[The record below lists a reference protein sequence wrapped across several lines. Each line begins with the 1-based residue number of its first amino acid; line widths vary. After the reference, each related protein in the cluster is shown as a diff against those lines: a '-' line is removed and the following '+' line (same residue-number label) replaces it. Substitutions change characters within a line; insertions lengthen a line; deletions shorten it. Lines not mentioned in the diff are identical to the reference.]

1 MRIDERLNLIIPI
14 EYAGGTAYA
23 HAMPLSREVFETH
36 FFILSKTF
44 AAIYAEGLSHI
55 AGPRVAALLMKR
67 IAVAAKIWDGPS
79 GVEQSLVAEMRRL
92 TSVILPTSAGW
103 ETVPYHEVVERGLI
117 DADDISE
124 VENALTFFIVASA
137 MHQRKELPTILGGA
151 ARIWGAQISS
161 LSITAFAAS
170 LPTSKE
176 TGSSGATDQA
186 PSIPH

>member
-14 EYAGGTAYA
+14 DYANGTAYA
-23 HAMPLSREVFETH
+23 HAMPISREVFETH

-44 AAIYAEGLSHI
+44 AAIYAEGLNHI
-55 AGPRVAALLMKR
+55 AGPRVAALLLKR
-67 IAVAAKIWDGPS
+67 IAIAAKIWDGPG
-79 GVEQSLVAEMRRL
+79 GVEQSLMAEIRRL
-92 TSVILPTSAGW
+92 TSVILPSTSGW

-117 DADDISE
+117 SADDISE

-137 MHQRKELPTILGGA
+137 MHRRKELLTILSGA
-151 ARIWGAQISS
+151 ARIWDAQISS

-176 TGSSGATDQA
+176 IANTGETEPASF
-186 PSIPH
+186 IPH